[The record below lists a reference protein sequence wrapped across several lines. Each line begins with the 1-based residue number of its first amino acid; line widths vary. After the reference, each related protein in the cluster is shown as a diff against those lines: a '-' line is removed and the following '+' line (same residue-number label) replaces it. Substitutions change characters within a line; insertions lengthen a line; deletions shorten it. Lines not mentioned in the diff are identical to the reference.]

1 MDQNNRP
8 QGREKNVTDGGK
20 GIHKRGEG
28 LGTGKVG
35 NKDYSGQASSGKN
48 VKRAAAGGGGG
59 LVMII
64 IVLLMIFKGGDL
76 GSMLGGSSGDSGAGQ
91 WIGNSSNTSGYSAN
105 SETSADTS
113 VAEGSRAK
121 YTVLKGNN
129 QDKITLMVYMCGTDL
144 ESKYGMAS
152 SDMEEMRQASESFG
166 DSLNIIIYT
175 GGCNNWKTKGI
186 SSSVNQ

>member
-59 LVMII
+59 LVLII

-76 GSMLGGSSGDSGAGQ
+76 GSMLGGSSGDS
-91 WIGNSSNTSGYSAN
+91 
-105 SETSADTS
+105 
-113 VAEGSRAK
+113 
-121 YTVLKGNN
+121 
-129 QDKITLMVYMCGTDL
+129 
-144 ESKYGMAS
+144 
-152 SDMEEMRQASESFG
+152 
-166 DSLNIIIYT
+166 
-175 GGCNNWKTKGI
+175 
-186 SSSVNQ
+186 